1 MVVAGKAVALKR
13 VRLRQEARVAV
24 EITVLLVLLAQ
35 ERLDKETMVVM
46 VQPLVRRHLE
56 GLVVVEPV
64 GLAVT
69 LLHLLLVLVA
79 QVIPHLYQVLL
90 PFTLAAGVVLL
101 ITELRLVEQ
110 VAVAMERTML
120 QLMPQMEEQI

>member
-1 MVVAGKAVALKR
+1 VVVAGKAVALKR

-24 EITVLLVLLAQ
+24 EITAIQELLAQ

-56 GLVVVEPV
+56 GLVVVAQV
-64 GLAVT
+64 RLAVT

-79 QVIPHLYQVLL
+79 PVIPHLYQVLL